1 MMEIL
6 KHSEYLKKTLSGS
19 VMTAARKY
27 NQEVITI
34 EATKL
39 RDVAKVLRNE
49 LGFDML
55 LDVSALDWKKWQP
68 AQLHRF
74 EIDYFF
80 YSIKNN
86 ERVQIKVSVPN
97 DANPE
102 VDSIT
107 DLYPSANWAERECWD
122 MMGVKFRDHP
132 NLKRLLMW
140 TEFIGHPLRKDYLL
154 AHRQPIPVA
163 EELL

>member
-1 MMEIL
+1 MNSEL
-6 KHSEYLKKTLSGS
+6 KNTDYLKKTLSGA
-19 VMTAARKY
+19 VIVAVRKY

-34 EATKL
+34 DAAKL

-49 LGFDML
+49 LGFEML
-55 LDVSALDWKKWQP
+55 LDVSALDWKKWKP
-68 AQLHRF
+68 VQLHRF

-80 YSIKNN
+80 YSVKNN
-86 ERVQIKVSVPN
+86 ERVQLKVTVLN

-122 MMGVKFRDHP
+122 MMGIKFHGHP

-140 TEFIGHPLRKDYLL
+140 AEFKGHPLRKDYLL
-154 AHRQPIPVA
+154 DHRQPIPVA
-163 EELL
+163 EDLL